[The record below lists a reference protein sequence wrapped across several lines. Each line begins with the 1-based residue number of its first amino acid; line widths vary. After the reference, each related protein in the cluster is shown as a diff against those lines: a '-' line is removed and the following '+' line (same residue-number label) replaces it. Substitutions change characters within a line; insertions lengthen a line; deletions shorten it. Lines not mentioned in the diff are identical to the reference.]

1 MQKIKVA
8 RDKLLAV
15 GVPVDNEELIC
26 IVLKGLP
33 REFAHFCSAIRTRS
47 DPIIYEQL
55 AIMLQSEE
63 QAMTDH
69 LDSVSSSLAMFASH
83 GKQGN
88 NTSYQNHGSGR
99 GRGRN
104 NNSRGRNGGRFSHGG
119 SQQFSP
125 HNLSQSSHN
134 FSQSSHNFSLHEF
147 HSQNFPSQ
155 NTSQGFKH
163 ERPSCQICGKSGH
176 QALDCYHRMNFAYQG
191 KHPPTKLAWLV
202 HPM

>member
-1 MQKIKVA
+1 MEYFGAEIHFHFKSYILNLKLELQGIKKSNESVNSFLQKIKVT
-8 RDKLLAV
+8 RDKLLVV

-26 IVLKGLP
+26 IVLRGPP
-33 REFAHFCSAIRTRS
+33 REFAHFCSAIQTRC
-47 DPIIYEQL
+47 DPITYEQF
-55 AIMLQSEE
+55 AIMLQNEK

-69 LDSVSSSLAMFASH
+69 SNSVSNSLAMFASH

-88 NTSYQNHGSGR
+88 NTSYQNHSSGR

-134 FSQSSHNFSLHEF
+134 FSQSSHNFSPHEF
-147 HSQNFPSQ
+147 HS
-155 NTSQGFKH
+155 
-163 ERPSCQICGKSGH
+163 
-176 QALDCYHRMNFAYQG
+176 
-191 KHPPTKLAWLV
+191 
-202 HPM
+202 